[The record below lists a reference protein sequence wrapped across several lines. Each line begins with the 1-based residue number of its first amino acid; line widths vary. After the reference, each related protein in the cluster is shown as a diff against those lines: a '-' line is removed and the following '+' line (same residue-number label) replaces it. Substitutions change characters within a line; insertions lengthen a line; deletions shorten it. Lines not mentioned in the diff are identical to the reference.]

1 MLRVAGLS
9 GGLGVESGRAKWGTG
24 LNNSGKIFFKKKY
37 PGL

>member
-9 GGLGVESGRAKWGTG
+9 GGLGFESGRAKWGIG
-24 LNNSGKIFFKKKY
+24 LNNRGKKKNFKKY